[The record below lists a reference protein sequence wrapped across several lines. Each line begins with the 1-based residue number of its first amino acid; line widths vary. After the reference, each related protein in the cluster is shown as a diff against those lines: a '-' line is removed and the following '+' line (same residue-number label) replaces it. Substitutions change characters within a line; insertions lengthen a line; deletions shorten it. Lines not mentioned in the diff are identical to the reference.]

1 MKVSVIVRSKNN
13 RETIESCILGLLT
26 QSRLPDEIIVVDNST
41 DGTDIIAENLLKG
54 SGVKYKIIKQDKQ
67 GLGYATHLGITN
79 SSGDIIITT
88 DGDTVLSKDV
98 IKHTVEALSN
108 KDVTVVGA
116 TSYPIRRSIVS
127 AIFTPFTAEKFAKS
141 PCGRFMAFRKDDY
154 VLTGGL
160 MVNGLHHGYYED
172 HIIASKLKELG
183 RAVILEDPV
192 FTEIPTTTQK
202 IVVGKMVSM
211 GLIATGVVD
220 AALNKRYY
228 IDIPLMVAGS
238 IFLYF
243 IYKKRGTLGPS

>member
-1 MKVSVIVRSKNN
+1 MKVSVVVRSKNN
-13 RETIESCILGLLT
+13 RETIESCILGLLM

-41 DGTDIIAENLLKG
+41 DGTDIIAKNLLKG
-54 SGVKYKIIKQDKQ
+54 SKVRYKIIKQDRQ

-79 SSGDIIITT
+79 STGDIIITT

-98 IKHTVEALSN
+98 IKHAVEALSN

-141 PCGRFMAFRKDDY
+141 PCGRFMAFRRGDY

-160 MVNGLHHGYYED
+160 IVNGLHYGYYED
-172 HIIASKLKELG
+172 HVIASKLKELG

-192 FTEIPTTTQK
+192 FTEIPSTTQK
-202 IVVGKMVSM
+202 IVIGKALSG
-211 GLIATGVVD
+211 GLITAGLVD
-220 AALNKRYY
+220 AVLNRRYY
-228 IDIPLMVAGS
+228 IDIPMTIAGAV
-238 IFLYF
+238 FLYL
-243 IYKKRGTLGPS
+243 IYKKRGSLGPS